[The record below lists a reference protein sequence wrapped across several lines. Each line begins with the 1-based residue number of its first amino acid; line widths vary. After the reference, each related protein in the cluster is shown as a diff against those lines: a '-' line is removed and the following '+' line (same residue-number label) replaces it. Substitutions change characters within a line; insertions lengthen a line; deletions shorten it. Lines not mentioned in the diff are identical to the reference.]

1 MHFVGNHSMHVV
13 YWKIPFPL
21 CWFAWKQAH
30 SPTDVTSQKAWEK
43 QHIQVAFVALFLPNT
58 EVWTKAVEPSQ
69 RAKRRQSHSEAEWIT
84 EGAHS
89 EQVRSHNE
97 GVNSKWGKMTTTYY
111 YILCTNV
118 IQKLTFEFAP
128 LAVFGTSTQ
137 LVVYRGQFTRIC
149 ASRVC
154 VPISSHAHRHKHT
167 YSDPSRDLLFKAV
180 NGEDGMQVDGFPI
193 WVVLIG
199 SVYPRLNHEPWL
211 SRRATTLP
219 SSHRTP
225 SHI

>member
-1 MHFVGNHSMHVV
+1 MHVV

-21 CWFAWKQAH
+21 CSFAWKQAH

-97 GVNSKWGKMTTTYY
+97 GVNSKWWKMTITYY
-111 YILCTNV
+111 YILCTELY

-137 LVVYRGQFTRIC
+137 LVVYRGQFPRIC
-149 ASRVC
+149 ASRLFQF
-154 VPISSHAHRHKHT
+154 HHT
-167 YSDPSRDLLFKAV
+167 HTDINIHTQTPAGIFYSRQLMEKTGCKRMVSYLGCIDWKCLSPS
-180 NGEDGMQVDGFPI
+180 
-193 WVVLIG
+193 
-199 SVYPRLNHEPWL
+199 
-211 SRRATTLP
+211 
-219 SSHRTP
+219 
-225 SHI
+225 

>member
-1 MHFVGNHSMHVV
+1 MHVV
-13 YWKIPFPL
+13 CWKIPFPL

-111 YILCTNV
+111 YILCTKV
-118 IQKLTFEFAP
+118 IQKTNIWICTISCVWYLHPNCSLSGTIHPYMCLTCMCSNFI
-128 LAVFGTSTQ
+128 TRTQ
-137 LVVYRGQFTRIC
+137 T
-149 ASRVC
+149 
-154 VPISSHAHRHKHT
+154 
-167 YSDPSRDLLFKAV
+167 
-180 NGEDGMQVDGFPI
+180 
-193 WVVLIG
+193 
-199 SVYPRLNHEPWL
+199 
-211 SRRATTLP
+211 
-219 SSHRTP
+219 
-225 SHI
+225 